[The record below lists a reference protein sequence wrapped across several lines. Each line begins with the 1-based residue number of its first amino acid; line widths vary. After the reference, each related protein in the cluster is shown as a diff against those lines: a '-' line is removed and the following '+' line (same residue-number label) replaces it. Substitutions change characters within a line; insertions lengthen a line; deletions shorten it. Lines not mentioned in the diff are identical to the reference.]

1 LRRPSRRRIQLTREE
16 TQLKKP
22 LAVGAVLVLGT
33 MVFASTA
40 QSQVKPQTLVKQRQ
54 SAMALQGK
62 YFYPIRGM
70 AQGRAPYDA
79 NIVTRNVGF
88 LDALSKMPWDG
99 FAASTKEVKSGATP
113 AVFTETSKFKEAQDR
128 YQAEVAKLVDVV
140 RKGGDEPSI
149 KQEILAVDKACD
161 GCHDNF
167 RERQ

>member
-1 LRRPSRRRIQLTREE
+1 MVVLYRLPCGARAAGAIQLTHEE

-22 LAVGAVLVLGT
+22 FALGAALVLGL

-99 FAASTKEVKSGATP
+99 FAASTKEVK
-113 AVFTETSKFKEAQDR
+113 
-128 YQAEVAKLVDVV
+128 
-140 RKGGDEPSI
+140 
-149 KQEILAVDKACD
+149 
-161 GCHDNF
+161 
-167 RERQ
+167 